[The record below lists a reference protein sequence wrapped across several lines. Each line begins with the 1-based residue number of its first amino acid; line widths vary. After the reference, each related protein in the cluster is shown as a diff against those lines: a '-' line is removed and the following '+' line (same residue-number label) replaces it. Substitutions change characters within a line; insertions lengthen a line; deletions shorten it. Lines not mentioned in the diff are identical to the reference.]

1 VRRKRSQLSL
11 IGKIAKDRVKY
22 DSLDD
27 RLARFG
33 GVGPGFDHL
42 RIGLSLSIL
51 LWHSFSNS
59 YGLRYAESL
68 SAFPVPPLLS
78 ALLPMFFGLSGFLV
92 TGSAL
97 RTNDVKTFLTFRTLR
112 ILPALFTEITLS
124 AMILGPLL
132 TSLTLRQYF
141 SDPLFY
147 EYFGSLIGRVR
158 FNLPGLFL
166 NNPTPNFVNFAL
178 WTVAPEILCY
188 IAMTLLMVSGSYRN
202 AKAVLL
208 MTVAYAV
215 ICIFLDSLDPPM
227 RVAEVLPSKSLILSF
242 LVGTVVFL
250 FRRQIVY
257 SRAAALV
264 SLVAATS
271 LVFAAQRF
279 SIPLLMY
286 MSIPGYVYV
295 VAVIGLTNIPKIP
308 LLSSGDYS
316 YGVYIYGFP
325 IQQTIARFAS
335 EQNALTNF
343 AIALPTTLV
352 VAAISWHLVEKPF
365 LALRHRFSAK
375 SGAREV
381 SHPAVWFVFLAIYAL
396 ALSHWNEVFPIRDA
410 AKLVLGHMGLY
421 P

>member
-1 VRRKRSQLSL
+1 MSL
-11 IGKIAKDRVKY
+11 NGKIAAEPKSRE
-22 DSLDD
+22 SLGD
-27 RLARFG
+27 RLIHFG

-42 RIGLSLSIL
+42 RIGLSLCIL
-51 LWHSFSNS
+51 FWHSFSNS

-68 SAFPVPPLLS
+68 PAFPVPPLLS

-124 AMILGPLL
+124 ALLLGPIL
-132 TSLTLRQYF
+132 TSFTLSQYF
-141 SDPLFY
+141 RDPLFY

-166 NNPTPNFVNFAL
+166 DNPTPNFVNFAL

-188 IAMTLLMVSGSYRN
+188 IAMTLLMVSGYYK
-202 AKAVLL
+202 KAT
-208 MTVAYAV
+208 TVILITIVYAL
-215 ICIFLDSLDPPM
+215 ICIVFDSLDPPV

-242 LVGTVVFL
+242 LVGAVVFL
-250 FRRQIVY
+250 FKKRIIY
-257 SRAAALV
+257 SRVAALV
-264 SLVAATS
+264 LLVVATA

-279 SIPLLMY
+279 SIPVLMY
-286 MSIPGYVYV
+286 MSIPCYVYV
-295 VAVIGLTNIPKIP
+295 VAVLGLTDMPKIP

-316 YGVYIYGFP
+316 YSVYIYGFP
-325 IQQTIARFAS
+325 IQQTVARFVT

-352 VAAISWHLVEKPF
+352 VAAISWHFVEKPF
-365 LALRHRFSAK
+365 LALRHRFSGQ
-375 SGAREV
+375 SRVREV
-381 SHPAVWFVFLAIYAL
+381 SHPAVWFALLTSYAL
-396 ALSHWNEVFPIRDA
+396 VLSYWNGVFPIKDA
-410 AKLVLGHMGLY
+410 AKFVLRHMGLY

>member
-1 VRRKRSQLSL
+1 MS
-11 IGKIAKDRVKY
+11 IIDKIAAARVTSFG
-22 DSLDD
+22 SLDD

-68 SAFPVPPLLS
+68 PAFPVPPLLS

-124 AMILGPLL
+124 ALILGPLL
-132 TSLTLRQYF
+132 TSFTLIQYF
-141 SDPLFY
+141 SDPSFY

-166 NNPTPNFVNFAL
+166 DNPTPNFVNFAL

-188 IAMTLLMVSGSYRN
+188 IAMTLLMVSGYYKN
-202 AKAVLL
+202 ARAVLL
-208 MTVAYAV
+208 ITLAYAV
-215 ICIFLDSLDPPM
+215 ICIMLDSIAPPI

-242 LVGTVVFL
+242 LVGAVVFL
-250 FRRQIVY
+250 FRRRIIY
-257 SRAAALV
+257 SKVAAFM
-264 SLVAATS
+264 SLVVATT
-271 LVFAAQRF
+271 LAFAAQRF
-279 SIPLLMY
+279 SNPLLMY

-295 VAVIGLTNIPKIP
+295 VAVLGLTNMPKIP

-325 IQQTIARFAS
+325 IQQTIARFVS
-335 EQNALTNF
+335 EQDALVNF

-365 LALRHRFSAK
+365 LALRHRFSAESRVHK
-375 SGAREV
+375 VG
-381 SHPAVWFVFLAIYAL
+381 HPRVWFTFLVIYAL
-396 ALSHWNEVFPIRDA
+396 ALSYWNGVFPIRDI
-410 AKLVLGHMGLY
+410 AKFILRNLGLY